1 MVPYQQALIQLSRRF
16 IRIFALAL
24 DLPED
29 YFDKIVTYPMAGV
42 RSLHYPPMTAS
53 EDEETGLGAHT
64 DIECMSNPFHAWD
77 DMINTPESSFSFI
90 VFFSFGQIIL
100 TKEYVRADTYLQSLQ

>member
-1 MVPYQQALIQLSRRF
+1 MPDLLQRTSLWPDEADLPGFRAKMVPYQQALIQLSRRF
-16 IRIFALAL
+16 IRIFALTL

-64 DIECMSNPFHAWD
+64 DIECMSNPLH
-77 DMINTPESSFSFI
+77 P
-90 VFFSFGQIIL
+90 
-100 TKEYVRADTYLQSLQ
+100 